1 MSLSI
6 ASLSPAPPNA
16 EDLHIIKFE
25 QCALKLGMSLKNFER
40 IVSSGKGP
48 RVTKLSSKNRGI
60 RSDHWREWLDERVQ
74 ESDVD

>member
-1 MSLSI
+1 MALSI
-6 ASLSPAPPNA
+6 ASLPPAPQNV

-25 QCALKLGMSLKNFER
+25 QCALRLGMSLKNFER

-60 RSDHWREWLDERVQ
+60 RSDHWREWLDARAE
-74 ESDVD
+74 EIDA